1 MGEFSLASGTGFLGV
16 LCEEIA
22 VVNGEAKGFEL
33 NDAWLLWGDSSEV
46 DMCSL
51 GKLELPVNMTLVGAS
66 TLRVGA
72 DVTFEP
78 VLGAGKRSLDLGT

>member
-16 LCEEIA
+16 SCEEIV
-22 VVNGEAKGFEL
+22 VVNGEAKGFKL
-33 NDAWLLWGDSSEV
+33 DDAWLLLGDCSEV

-51 GKLELPVNMTLVGAS
+51 GKLELPVNVTLVGAS
-66 TLRVGA
+66 TFRGGA

-78 VLGAGKRSLDLGT
+78 VLGAGKSPYQN